1 MLVPVERTLT
11 RRGIS
16 IGIEA
21 FPEER
26 AASILALLAIG
37 ARYEDPRA
45 PPRGLAHSYGASRAQ
60 IRPDKVTPIT
70 RAHQTDG
77 ARARPHQFAR
87 LTLARHDERRM
98 TLISVS
104 KRLSINDQEVL
115 EKFVS
120 FH

>member
-16 IGIEA
+16 IGIEG

-60 IRPDKVTPIT
+60 IRPDKVTPIM
-70 RAHQTDG
+70 RAHQADG

-87 LTLARHDERRM
+87 LTLARHDERM

-115 EKFVS
+115 EKFLS